1 MSRKKMFFS
10 SARAMRE
17 LGYAPRP
24 ARQAIADAVA
34 WFKANGY
41 LG

>member
-1 MSRKKMFFS
+1 MARKKMFFS
-10 SARAMRE
+10 SAKARAA

-34 WFKANGY
+34 WFGRQ
-41 LG
+41 